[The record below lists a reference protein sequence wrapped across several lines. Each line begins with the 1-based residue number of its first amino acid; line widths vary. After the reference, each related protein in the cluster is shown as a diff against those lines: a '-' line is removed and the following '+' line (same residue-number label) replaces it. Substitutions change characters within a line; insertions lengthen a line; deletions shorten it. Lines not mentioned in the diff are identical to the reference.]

1 MYSFVDIGVRGNKV
15 ELRYVFS
22 PESITSEITGKA
34 AISARLDVG
43 YVDIYTSKSYVRE
56 TWKTTIENRKDII

>member
-1 MYSFVDIGVRGNKV
+1 MYSFVDISVRGNKV

-56 TWKTTIENRKDII
+56 T